1 MNLLLQKALDK
12 EDLPL
17 EKKIPFVLTIL
28 AKLDHGQRTS
38 NIIQIIKFIFENEYS
53 MDVSNRLLLGFRIHF
68 PKILPFENPD
78 PATPLTPSVIF
89 VLILLTNIDPAQELK
104 FFI

>member
-1 MNLLLQKALDK
+1 
-12 EDLPL
+12 
-17 EKKIPFVLTIL
+17 
-28 AKLDHGQRTS
+28 
-38 NIIQIIKFIFENEYS
+38 

-78 PATPLTPSVIF
+78 AATALTPSVIF